1 MSSTTKKGHP
11 LATLELLL
19 LLLSFSGTL
28 NTELDPSPKRCLMD
42 KRSSQFLFLYTSK
55 KKKFLTPVQ
64 SRKSLMGL
72 PSGAQLKLLIS
83 AKGSDDLRE
92 ARC

>member
-1 MSSTTKKGHP
+1 MSSTTKKRP
-11 LATLELLL
+11 SLATLELLL

-28 NTELDPSPKRCLMD
+28 DTELDPSPKRCLMD
-42 KRSSQFLFLYTSK
+42 KKSSQFLFLYTRK
-55 KKKFLTPVQ
+55 KKILTPVQ

-72 PSGAQLKLLIS
+72 PSGVQLKLLIS

>member
-1 MSSTTKKGHP
+1 
-11 LATLELLL
+11 
-19 LLLSFSGTL
+19 
-28 NTELDPSPKRCLMD
+28 MD

-55 KKKFLTPVQ
+55 KKKKILTPVQ

-72 PSGAQLKLLIS
+72 PSGVQLKLLIS